1 MSQTSNSAFLCLVLF
16 FNWNISGSP
25 VWGIGNDAEI
35 DAALQEKFLREAPEG
50 WRHLRELLLH
60 SRGKVRMDVYLMAE
74 KDEKRFLYSV
84 DSKFAF
90 TGANH
95 RRVDGITKSKNGR
108 EVSYSNTQNTE
119 YVFQV
124 QGAVGGGRYA
134 LDNIDLNPKRDLWD
148 TKSSSEDGT
157 WQVGPVI
164 FGPFSIYNYDL
175 QEICNSPSFEL
186 KKLQNTDGKIFAAF
200 RSTHPQDGSSREV
213 TMTMDP
219 ENSWAVTSYYFE
231 FPSPKKSDLLLA
243 AQGTIQYEDLP
254 FGTTGVRIP
263 KTAVE
268 DGGTAEAVQTNDGS
282 VERFEYSL
290 TEFDHVEVP
299 ESEFTVAAF
308 GLTKTGE
315 SLSVSGKEGRGWLLL
330 YLNIGVLI
338 LGVGYWLA
346 RRLSGSKAR

>member
-1 MSQTSNSAFLCLVLF
+1 MVLF
-16 FNWNISGSP
+16 FTWNISGSP
-25 VWGIGNDAEI
+25 VWGIDNASDI
-35 DAALQEKFLREAPEG
+35 DAGLQERFYREAPEG
-50 WRHLRELLLH
+50 WHRLRELLLH

-74 KDEKRFLYSV
+74 KNEKRFLYSV

-95 RRVDGITKSKNGR
+95 RRIDGITKFKNGR
-108 EVSYSNTQNTE
+108 EVSYSNTQNAE

-134 LDNIDLNPKRDLWD
+134 LDSIDLNPKRDLWD
-148 TKSSSEDGT
+148 TKNSSEDGT

-175 QEICNSPSFEL
+175 QEICKSPSFGL
-186 KKLQNTDGKIFAAF
+186 KKLRNTDGKIFAAF
-200 RSTHPQDGSSREV
+200 TSAHPRDESSREV
-213 TMTMDP
+213 TMTLDP
-219 ENSWAVTSYYFE
+219 ENSWAVTSYRFE
-231 FPSPKKSDLLLA
+231 FPSPRNPDLLLA
-243 AQGTIQYEDLP
+243 AQGIIEYEDLP
-254 FGTTGVRIP
+254 FGTSGARIP

-268 DGGTAEAVQTNDGS
+268 VGGTAAAVQTNDGS

-290 TEFDHVEVP
+290 TEFEQVEVQ

-315 SLSVSGKEGRGWLLL
+315 SLSVSGKGGRGWMLL
-330 YLNIGVLI
+330 YLNVGVLV
-338 LGVGYWLA
+338 LGIGYWLA
-346 RRLSGSKAR
+346 RRRSGSKAH